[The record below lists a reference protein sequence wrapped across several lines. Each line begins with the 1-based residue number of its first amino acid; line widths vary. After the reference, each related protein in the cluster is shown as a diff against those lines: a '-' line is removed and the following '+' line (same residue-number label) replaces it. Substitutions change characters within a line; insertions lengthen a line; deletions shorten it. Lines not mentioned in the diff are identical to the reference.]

1 MLECWHICAIIMY
14 TLVHFYRNN
23 SYMLSFVTFVTPTT
37 QACISRPIL
46 DIFTCKPVLNEH
58 SIASRTLIP
67 RSQTT
72 EQLKSHNKFQ
82 QLSPQTSFQLKF
94 IVHCIVL
101 VSFSQ
106 KGKVLALPNVFAC
119 WQKISVWIYEGIFVN
134 GSEVRVSLHRPSA
147 DSLKF
152 TVKIL
157 QKENRITNV
166 N

>member
-94 IVHCIVL
+94 IVHCWFL
-101 VSFSQ
+101 SPKRAKFS
-106 KGKVLALPNVFAC
+106 LYLMCLPVDRRF
-119 WQKISVWIYEGIFVN
+119 QFEY
-134 GSEVRVSLHRPSA
+134 
-147 DSLKF
+147 
-152 TVKIL
+152 T
-157 QKENRITNV
+157 KEFL
-166 N
+166 

>member
-1 MLECWHICAIIMY
+1 MCNYYVYIG
-14 TLVHFYRNN
+14 TLLQKQFVHVKLCNFCHSNHAGR
-23 SYMLSFVTFVTPTT
+23 
-37 QACISRPIL
+37 SRPIL

-82 QLSPQTSFQLKF
+82 QLSLQTSFQLKF

-157 QKENRITNV
+157 QKENRITSV